1 MGFQYNISNNSNDT
15 KPRTCM
21 LACHMIATI
30 VNLFVNTFL
39 VAYIYDKN
47 ASVYDYIFNVS
58 IYNISAYAAMAI
70 FYIPL
75 SYIVDK
81 TNRVGM
87 FRVGLIMRSA
97 LVILV
102 IFCGEKIA
110 KLTWLAGIVNGA
122 SDATYFASYNVL
134 KQEMVSRKKM
144 SNYSSTTYIISKLIE
159 VVCPIALGALIDVST
174 FSSVAFI
181 VLIICAAQVGMS
193 FGIKSEKTINSCF
206 NLRSYFKKIKQNNEV
221 FSKLKIIYLICAI
234 YGSSALVTMLINI
247 CIMIEYGSSF
257 SLGAITSA
265 ISICAIITLLLVNK
279 FSKPGNR
286 SGVYIVCGI
295 LVILSSIILLF
306 DFSQITIVVFNLIT
320 ACTGII
326 YKVEFDIYRNGVL
339 KEAGLYSEISEH
351 HTVVEVLANISRVI
365 FFAVLLLISLLQSM
379 LAFKIFIIVT
389 AIFLSLILILIM
401 IFENKFIRCPAIRP
415 ESIVIET
422 SSEMN
427 K

>member
-181 VLIICAAQVGMS
+181 VLIICAAQVGIS
-193 FGIKSEKTINSCF
+193 FGIKSEKPINSCF

-265 ISICAIITLLLVNK
+265 I
-279 FSKPGNR
+279 
-286 SGVYIVCGI
+286 
-295 LVILSSIILLF
+295 
-306 DFSQITIVVFNLIT
+306 
-320 ACTGII
+320 
-326 YKVEFDIYRNGVL
+326 
-339 KEAGLYSEISEH
+339 
-351 HTVVEVLANISRVI
+351 
-365 FFAVLLLISLLQSM
+365 
-379 LAFKIFIIVT
+379 
-389 AIFLSLILILIM
+389 
-401 IFENKFIRCPAIRP
+401 
-415 ESIVIET
+415 
-422 SSEMN
+422 
-427 K
+427 